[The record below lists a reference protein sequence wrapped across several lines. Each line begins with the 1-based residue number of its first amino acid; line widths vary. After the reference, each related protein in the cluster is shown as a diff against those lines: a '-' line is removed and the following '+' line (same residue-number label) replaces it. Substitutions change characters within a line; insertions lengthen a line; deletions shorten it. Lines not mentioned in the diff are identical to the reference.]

1 MTMKYKKT
9 LILLLVIAGVV
20 AAIALFAL
28 YDYGEKAIRDVRTE
42 GIDTDSPAHVE
53 TLAENKRLDSDG
65 EILLGVAILLDEG
78 WKTYWREAWES
89 GLPPVLDWSE
99 STNLESTQV
108 FWPAPERFDEP
119 GGSYLGYRDTLVLPI
134 ALKAIDGTLPL
145 EAKLWLRYAVCRE
158 ICIPLEE
165 RLAWHIA
172 PVNGGNEEDLQ
183 AQVRLKDAL
192 ERVPVEDSKHA
203 RLLEARLLEENETA
217 RLEVRVALSDPLASD
232 VLLVVEE
239 PPPYFFGRERLV
251 ESIKHNGGGTEARFT
266 LPLLDTSIAEKM
278 RKSGV
283 RLLLKNGE
291 TSLSALIPVQ

>member
-1 MTMKYKKT
+1 MTVKYKKT
-9 LILLLVIAGVV
+9 LTLLFIIAV
-20 AAIALFAL
+20 AVATTALFVL
-28 YDYGEKAIRDVRTE
+28 YNYGKEEIRDIRTE

-53 TLAENKRLDSDG
+53 TLAENKRLDSEG
-65 EILLGVAILLDEG
+65 EILLGVVILLDEG
-78 WKTYWREAWES
+78 WKTYWREVWES

-99 STNLESTQV
+99 STNLKSTQV
-108 FWPAPERFDEP
+108 FWPAPERFDDP
-119 GGSYLGYRDTLVLPI
+119 GGSYLGYQDALALPI
-134 ALKAIDGTLPL
+134 VLKAIDSTLPL

-165 RLAWHIA
+165 RLTWHIA
-172 PVNGGNEEDLQ
+172 PVNGNDAEDLQ
-183 AQVRLKDAL
+183 AQLRLKDAL

-239 PPPYFFGRERLV
+239 PAPHFFGRERLV
-251 ESIKHNGGGTEARFT
+251 ESIKHDGGTEAHFT
-266 LPLLDTSIAEKM
+266 LPLLDASIAEKM
-278 RKSGV
+278 RRSGV

-291 TSLSALIPVQ
+291 TSLSAFIPVQ